1 MPRTEI
7 LLTMPILYSKYYQEV
22 RVVKDDFMP
31 TIRTFERISM
41 EEVAT
46 RQALRTADRLLN
58 RPPGGMRVVE
68 ALGSQAVVG
77 ANYPQNRFLRHLYVV
92 TRHPHGLRVATHQFI
107 PKSPYFD
114 CKMDECVAVDMLTGG
129 ITEVAHSGDEE
140 IDTVAR
146 LRRQNEAH
154 DVLDLLLRTGGDESH
169 NPFEGRV
176 AGFDL
181 MTVADHHQDPILA
194 ELADFALRS

>member
-1 MPRTEI
+1 
-7 LLTMPILYSKYYQEV
+7 
-22 RVVKDDFMP
+22 VVKDDFMP
-31 TIRTFERISM
+31 TVRTFERISM
-41 EEVAT
+41 EEA
-46 RQALRTADRLLN
+46 ALKVGRRTGDRLFN

-77 ANYPQNRFLRHLYVV
+77 ANYPPNRLLKHIYVV

-114 CKMDECVAVDMLTGG
+114 CKMDECVAVDMLSGG
-129 ITEVAHSGDEE
+129 ITEIEHSGDDE

-146 LRRQNEAH
+146 LRRQQEAYGT
-154 DVLDLLLRTGGDESH
+154 LDLLLRTGGDDNH

-181 MTVADHHQDPILA
+181 MTIADHHQDPMLA